1 VETVYPVSEVN
12 SFVSMVMV
20 LVQSREMELGLALR
34 GSSLDASLGLSL
46 VALRRSSVDSS
57 LGLSLV

>member
-1 VETVYPVSEVN
+1 MN

-20 LVQSREMELGLALR
+20 LVQSREMKLGLALR

-46 VALRRSSVDSS
+46 VALRRSSVDSL
-57 LGLSLV
+57 LGLSLL